1 MRTPNRW
8 TQLVLV
14 ALLILV
20 GGGLAP
26 LLYWMYVGSAPAVM
40 AREARYLAENGH
52 AVLVDVRPPEAF
64 QRNHLA
70 IAVNWPYE
78 ELLKPS
84 ALEAMPAQL
93 RGKRLLVVC
102 DGGILG
108 AWAVRRFQELGLDD
122 VANVRGG
129 MQAMVSHLGRDCGC
143 DYVDFFATASEQPTG
158 PMPYREAPAYE
169 QWVAVVIGFVV
180 KPFYMLLALV
190 IVAILWRRRSPELAA
205 LRWGLIFF
213 FIGEAFCAANYLA
226 YEDQSFLF
234 EYLHSFGMVLCFGF
248 ATYAAFE
255 GMDHWLIR
263 YSDLKETCAALPLC
277 LRCIKYADVPCGLRR
292 MFYVL
297 IPATIVL
304 AFMPLLA
311 QPVTASYNTN
321 ILGTFYNYS
330 HPVIYQIYEIRYLP
344 VAAIA
349 ALTAS
354 LLVLLLKKT
363 DPVSWSKMLF
373 AVGMGALGF
382 SLMRLFILA
391 PYGDNQV
398 WFTFWEE
405 ITELMFVAGAGIV
418 LWIFR
423 PGLFPKKET
432 S

>member
-1 MRTPNRW
+1 MSLKSKQT
-8 TQLVLV
+8 LLV
-14 ALLILV
+14 AAMILAGGALPVILYGLFV
-20 GGGLAP
+20 GRVP
-26 LLYWMYVGSAPAVM
+26 TVTPE
-40 AREARYLAENGH
+40 EAKAWLSRSDTD
-52 AVLVDVRPPEAF
+52 AVLVDVRPAETFAES
-64 QRNHLA
+64 HLDG
-70 IAVNWPYE
+70 AVNWPYDAIASLRSRE
-78 ELLKPS
+78 DVPE
-84 ALEAMPAQL
+84 QF
-93 RGKRLLVVC
+93 RGKTLLLICEGGVYGALATSRLE
-102 DGGILG
+102 
-108 AWAVRRFQELGLDD
+108 RLGLES
-122 VANVRGG
+122 VRNVRGG
-129 MQAMVSHLGRDCGC
+129 MQAWIADALSPCPVALATLRDSSGRTTKLP
-143 DYVDFFATASEQPTG
+143 F
-158 PMPYREAPAYE
+158 REAPAYE
-169 QWVAVVIGFVV
+169 QWAAFLVGFVV
-180 KPFYMLLALV
+180 KPFYMLLSLV
-190 IVAILWRRRSPELAA
+190 IVAILWRRRSPELVA

-226 YEDQSFLF
+226 YEDRSFLF
-234 EYLHSFGMVLCFGF
+234 EYLHSFGMALCFGF
-248 ATYAAFE
+248 VTYAAFE
-255 GMDHWLIR
+255 GMDRWLIR

-277 LRCIKYADVPCGLRR
+277 RKCIKYADVTCGLRR
-292 MFYVL
+292 TFYVL

-311 QPVTASYNTN
+311 QPVISSYNTK

-330 HPVIYQIYEIRYLP
+330 HPAIYQIYEIRYLP

-398 WFTFWEE
+398 WFVFWEE
-405 ITELMFVAGAGIV
+405 ITELMFIAGAGIV

>member
-1 MRTPNRW
+1 MSPKSKQTA
-8 TQLVLV
+8 LV
-14 ALLILV
+14 AAIILAGGALPVILYGLVV
-20 GGGLAP
+20 GRVP
-26 LLYWMYVGSAPAVM
+26 TVTPE
-40 AREARYLAENGH
+40 EAKAWLSRSDADAL
-52 AVLVDVRPPEAF
+52 LVDVRPAETFAES
-64 QRNHLA
+64 HLDG
-70 IAVNWPYE
+70 AVNWPYDAITSLRSRQDVPE
-78 ELLKPS
+78 PF
-84 ALEAMPAQL
+84 
-93 RGKRLLVVC
+93 RGKTLLLICESGVYGALATSRLE
-102 DGGILG
+102 
-108 AWAVRRFQELGLDD
+108 RLGLES
-122 VANVRGG
+122 VRNVRGG
-129 MQAMVSHLGRDCGC
+129 MQAWVADARSPCPLALATLRDSSGRTTKLP
-143 DYVDFFATASEQPTG
+143 F
-158 PMPYREAPAYE
+158 REAPAYE
-169 QWVAVVIGFVV
+169 QWAAFVVGFVV

-255 GMDHWLIR
+255 GMDRWLIR

-277 LRCIKYADVPCGLRR
+277 CKCIKYADVPCGLRR
-292 MFYVL
+292 TFYVL
-297 IPATIVL
+297 IPATLVL

-311 QPVTASYNTN
+311 QPVTPSYNTR

-344 VAAIA
+344 MAAIA

-382 SLMRLFILA
+382 SLMRLLILA

-398 WFTFWEE
+398 WFAFWEE

-423 PGLFPKKET
+423 PGLFPRKEAA
-432 S
+432 